1 MLGFDEWLILMLTC
15 LAGAASPGPSVVVL
29 IRSVTSNGVLAGIMF
44 GISHGLGILIYAG
57 LVSLGLVSLLFLSPW
72 LFLSIQ
78 VIGIGFLAWI
88 GVNMITAGIRTGW
101 AIPDQQTSGEN
112 IPAALFPLPYWTHAR
127 DGFLIAFLNPKIAVF
142 FVAIFSQFLTVGQP
156 MLIRMQ
162 MATTAWIVDTLWY
175 ILLALIFGVPVILRW
190 FRFYANRINI
200 IMGSIMLFLAVIIA
214 YSILVRS
221 DQIISV

>member
-1 MLGFDEWLILMLTC
+1 
-15 LAGAASPGPSVVVL
+15 
-29 IRSVTSNGVLAGIMF
+29 
-44 GISHGLGILIYAG
+44 
-57 LVSLGLVSLLFLSPW
+57 
-72 LFLSIQ
+72 
-78 VIGIGFLAWI
+78 
-88 GVNMITAGIRTGW
+88 MITAGIRTGW
-101 AIPDQQTSGEN
+101 TIPDQQTSGEN

-162 MATTAWIVDTLWY
+162 MAATAWIVDTLWY
-175 ILLALIFGVPVILRW
+175 VLLALIFGVPVILRW

>member
-29 IRSVTSNGVLAGIMF
+29 IRSVTSTGVLAGIMF

-72 LFLSIQ
+72 FFLSIQ
-78 VIGIGFLAWI
+78 VIGIGFLIWI

-101 AIPDQQTSGEN
+101 TIPDQQTSGEN
-112 IPAALFPLPYWTHAR
+112 IPAAFPPLPYWTHAR

-162 MATTAWIVDTLWY
+162 MAATAWIVDTLWY

-214 YSILVRS
+214 YSILFRS